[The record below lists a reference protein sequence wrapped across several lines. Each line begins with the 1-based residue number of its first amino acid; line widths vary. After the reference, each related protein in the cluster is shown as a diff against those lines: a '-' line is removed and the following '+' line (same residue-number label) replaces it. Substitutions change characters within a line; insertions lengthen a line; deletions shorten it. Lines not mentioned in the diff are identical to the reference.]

1 MVVWLLQAEGG
12 GRGGVRCGGLGE
24 VDKGRGRGRDTITIT
39 IYARRPTQARIF
51 GPGMHPGAS
60 YAHIVSGGSVRRN
73 TATATT
79 AQKTTVTG
87 GGSTAHARWMDV
99 RETTDHDRRLD
110 PGAIVVLR
118 IAYIHSHTPPH
129 RLAHTAEIRTAVMS
143 EAYWLVRA
151 LGPISGRGSHGGSG
165 GGRSERYPRGS

>member
-1 MVVWLLQAEGG
+1 MPDRTASRTADQLGPGHVVFNPAGHPGPQSLANTTA
-12 GRGGVRCGGLGE
+12 
-24 VDKGRGRGRDTITIT
+24 DHI
-39 IYARRPTQARIF
+39 
-51 GPGMHPGAS
+51 GPGMPPGAS

-129 RLAHTAEIRTAVMS
+129 RLAHTAEIRTAVGGV
-143 EAYWLVRA
+143 LVRSC
-151 LGPISGRGSHGGSG
+151 SGADLRLPGIPRRIRGGLI
-165 GGRSERYPRGS
+165 